1 MYENILPSNVAFKI
15 GEQGIVPDRPTLVL
29 IHGAGGSSQTFLH
42 QLRRLDRTMNVVA
55 IELPGHGSTPGPGR
69 DFISGYAHWLEETF
83 SSFPIESFFLGGHSL
98 GGAIALELAL
108 QSWSRIKGL
117 ILIATGAELPVS
129 VKILEGL
136 ARDPEPTLALI
147 NKWCFPP
154 DTDPLLI
161 QQSLELM
168 RQTPIQVITNDF
180 QACNRFDRLEN
191 VSTIALPTLILAG
204 DRDVMTPPA
213 FSETLQREILNSK
226 LVLIPGAGHLVMLE
240 KPREVNQALEAFVTE
255 LSK

>member
-1 MYENILPSNVAFKI
+1 MRQTASS
-15 GEQGIVPDRPTLVL
+15 DRREL
-29 IHGAGGSSQTFLH
+29 AGKRAVVTGSS
-42 QLRRLDRTMNVVA
+42 RG
-55 IELPGHGSTPGPGR
+55 IGR
-69 DFISGYAHWLEETF
+69 
-83 SSFPIESFFLGGHSL
+83 
-98 GGAIALELAL
+98 AIALELAL
-108 QSWSRIKGL
+108 QSWSRSKGL

-161 QQSLELM
+161 QQSLKLM
-168 RQTPIQVITNDF
+168 RQTPIQVIYNDF

-191 VSTIALPTLILAG
+191 VSTITLPTLILVG

-226 LVLIPGAGHLVMLE
+226 LVLVPDAGHLVMLE
-240 KPREVNQALEAFVTE
+240 KPREVNQALEAFITE